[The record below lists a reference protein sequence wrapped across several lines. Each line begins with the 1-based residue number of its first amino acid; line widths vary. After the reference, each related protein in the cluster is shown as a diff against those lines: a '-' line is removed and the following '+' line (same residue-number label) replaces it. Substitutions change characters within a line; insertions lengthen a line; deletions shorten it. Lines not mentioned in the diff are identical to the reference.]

1 MSDAAKM
8 GNKNGGILRWL
19 LVLGLTVGIGT
30 VIVLT
35 LPEAPGS
42 MNKGEQSADFKL
54 PDLQGALHT
63 LPKGEVVLL
72 NFWATWCPPCRTE
85 IPSMADLHDAYAD
98 QGLKIIAISVDKRS
112 DDLANF
118 VAEYRMPFQV
128 LHDADGT
135 VARRYNVFRYPE
147 SFLIGRDGKVIH
159 RLVGGIEWMSP
170 SITKTVEAM
179 LSTKVSISNAGQ

>member
-1 MSDAAKM
+1 MNDA
-8 GNKNGGILRWL
+8 GGSLINKLLRKL
-19 LVLGLTVGIGT
+19 MVLGLIVGVGIA
-30 VIVLT
+30 IMLA

-42 MNKGEQSADFKL
+42 MAKGEQSADFKL
-54 PDLQGALHT
+54 PDLQGSLKS
-63 LPKGEVVLL
+63 LPKGEVILL

-85 IPSMADLHDAYAD
+85 IPSMADLHDTYAD
-98 QGLKIIAISVDKRS
+98 KGLKIIAISVDRRS

-179 LSTKVSISNAGQ
+179 LSANLAVNNAGQ

>member
-1 MSDAAKM
+1 MSDAGNK

-19 LVLGLTVGIGT
+19 LVLGLIAGIGT
-30 VIVLT
+30 IISFT

-42 MNKGEQSADFKL
+42 MAKGEQSADFNL
-54 PDLQGALHT
+54 PDLQGTLKS
-63 LPKGEVVLL
+63 LPKGEVILL

-112 DDLANF
+112 DDLARF
-118 VAEYRMPFQV
+118 VDEYRMPFQV
-128 LHDADGT
+128 LHDAEGS

-179 LSTKVSISNAGQ
+179 LSTKLSIKHAGQ